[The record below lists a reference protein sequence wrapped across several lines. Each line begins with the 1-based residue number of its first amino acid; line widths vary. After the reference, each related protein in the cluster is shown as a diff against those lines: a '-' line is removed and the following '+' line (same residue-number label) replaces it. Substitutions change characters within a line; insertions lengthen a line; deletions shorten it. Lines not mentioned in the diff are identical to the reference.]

1 MNQPALCTETK
12 KQILRILFLKAY
24 NFLATNE
31 LRPDK
36 CLKMEVTQRDLCLKE
51 HFLIDTET

>member
-1 MNQPALCTETK
+1 MNQPALCTETRNK
-12 KQILRILFLKAY
+12 FLRILFLKAY

-36 CLKMEVTQRDLCLKE
+36 CLKMQVTQRDLCLKDN
-51 HFLIDTET
+51 FLTDTET